1 MKILSIMALMATSVL
16 GGPCAAE
23 AASAHSMMV
32 APNDLPGQ
40 DLSAIGALHMD
51 DMSSM
56 AKPLYDDGKG
66 PIVLGAQISARVS
79 PAAAE
84 TSSAAPIFAGT
95 GYVFGQAPAAGAS
108 AGTGGYFDP
117 AVTWPLVSLH
127 AIVLPDGRIL
137 NYGTNVNAANTFMY
151 DVWDPKLGD
160 SSTAHSVLP
169 NTTTTDIF
177 CSFQSLDWQT
187 GEVLITGGDTGSTYR
202 NNAGTNATTLFAPTT
217 NSIRPQTAMKYG
229 RWYPTVVGMPNGDM
243 VALGGYLSSTVPTVI
258 PEVYNSSA
266 TPNWRTL
273 TGAGSNDAFGL
284 TQGGWFYPKAW
295 LTPRGDIFMIAN
307 TGKMYSIDPTGVGTI
322 TNIVVPKG
330 MISPARGTFTLPT
343 VMYAPGKLLSLR
355 FTTGA
360 TPVAVAQIIDINAP
374 QPIVTNTANIDQFR
388 YWATATVLADGKVA
402 VTGGSAKANAAINID
417 YTTQIWDPAT
427 GAWTAGAVATKPRLY
442 HSIALLLP
450 DATVLTGAG
459 GAPGPVTE
467 RNAEI
472 YYPPYLYLNDGSG
485 LPAPRPTLADAPV
498 ALTIG
503 DNVNATVGPNDAI
516 SRVTFV
522 RAGSVTHSTN
532 IDQRFFD
539 LPFTQTGA
547 SITATLP
554 TDSRVLVPG
563 YYMMF
568 VLQNGVPSVAKI
580 IRVTPS

>member
-1 MKILSIMALMATSVL
+1 MALMTASVL
-16 GGPCAAE
+16 GGPFAAE

-40 DLSAIGALHMD
+40 DLSNIGALHID

-66 PIVLGAQISARVS
+66 PVPLVAPIASRASSSRIS
-79 PAAAE
+79 PDAANAPP
-84 TSSAAPIFAGT
+84 AAPIFPGT
-95 GYVFGQAPAAGAS
+95 GYVFGQVPVAGAA

-117 AVTWPLVSLH
+117 AVAWPLVSLH
-127 AIVLPDGRIL
+127 AIVLPDGRVL
-137 NYGTNVNAANTFMY
+137 NYGTNVNAANTFVY

-169 NTTTTDIF
+169 NTTATDIF

-187 GEVLITGGDTGSTYR
+187 GEVLITGGDTGSKFR
-202 NNAGTNATTLFAPTT
+202 NNAGTNATTLFAPPT
-217 NSIRPQTAMKYG
+217 NTIRSQTAMEYG

-243 VALGGYLSSTVPTVI
+243 VALGGYLNSTVPTI
-258 PEVYNSSA
+258 TPEVYNSSA
-266 TPNWRTL
+266 TPVWRTL
-273 TGAGSNDAFGL
+273 TGASSNDAFGL

-295 LTPRGDIFMIAN
+295 VTPRGDIFMIAN
-307 TGKMYSIDPTGVGTI
+307 TGKMYSIDPTGAGTI
-322 TNIVVPKG
+322 TTLVVPKG
-330 MISPARGTFTLPT
+330 VAAPARGSLTLPT
-343 VMYAPGKLLSLR
+343 IMYAPGKLFSLR
-355 FTTGA
+355 FTIGA
-360 TPVAVAQIIDINAP
+360 TPVALAQLIDINGS
-374 QPIVTNTANIDQFR
+374 QPVVTNAANIDQFR
-388 YWATATVLADGKVA
+388 YWANATVLADGKVA
-402 VTGGSAKANAAINID
+402 VNGGSAKANALDNVD

-427 GAWTAGAVATKPRLY
+427 GIWMAGAVATKPRLY

-450 DATVLTGAG
+450 DASVLTGSG
-459 GAPGPVTE
+459 GSPGPVTE

-485 LPAPRPTLADAPV
+485 QPAPRPTLVTAPTG
-498 ALTIG
+498 LTIG
-503 DNVNATVGPNDAI
+503 ANVTATVGPSDVI

-522 RAGSVTHSTN
+522 RTGSVTHSTD

-568 VLQNGVPSVAKI
+568 VFQNGAPSVSKI